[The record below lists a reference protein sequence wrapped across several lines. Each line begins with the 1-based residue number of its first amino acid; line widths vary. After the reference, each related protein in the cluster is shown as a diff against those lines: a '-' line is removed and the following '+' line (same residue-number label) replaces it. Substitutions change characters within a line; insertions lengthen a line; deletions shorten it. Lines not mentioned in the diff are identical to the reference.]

1 MKLMPIFLLII
12 LIIPS
17 VSSFA
22 GDKTGTLKVVV
33 KGFENNSGKARLLLF
48 TPDKD
53 DSFPGEQNDALKR
66 VVIDIKNKKAVFI
79 LKNIPYGKY
88 AISVHHDED
97 NDGEIDTNWIGIP
110 NEGLGTSNDA
120 KGNFGPPSFE
130 DASFE
135 LNEKEKKLVIN
146 IITF

>member
-1 MKLMPIFLLII
+1 MKLKLILVLITMAIFSMNIMANEN
-12 LIIPS
+12 S
-17 VSSFA
+17 
-22 GDKTGTLKVVV
+22 GTIQVVV

-88 AISVHHDED
+88 AVSIHHDED